1 MIERAGIKF
10 TELPDEDFDPA
21 LGEST
26 GAATIFGATG
36 GVMEAALRTAV
47 ELVTGETLEKVE
59 FHDVRGTDG
68 IKEASYDVG
77 GLHLNVCVASGLTN
91 CDAVLKAVQSGEKH
105 YDFIEF
111 MACPGGCVAGAGTM
125 QSIKKSAAVV
135 GMYAKQAEHQTATG
149 THHVAELDKLVD

>member
-1 MIERAGIKF
+1 MIPNLSSCKSPQQMFGALTKTYYAEKMGLDPHDIVCVSVMPCTAKKFEIGRDDMSAAGDNIPDVDISITTRELGRMIERAGIKF

-59 FHDVRGTDG
+59 FHDVRG
-68 IKEASYDVG
+68 
-77 GLHLNVCVASGLTN
+77 HRR
-91 CDAVLKAVQSGEKH
+91 QSRRPAT
-105 YDFIEF
+105 
-111 MACPGGCVAGAGTM
+111 MWAACT
-125 QSIKKSAAVV
+125 
-135 GMYAKQAEHQTATG
+135 
-149 THHVAELDKLVD
+149 